1 LAISEIL
8 LKNLLDNLGE
18 GVYFVDTKRQI
29 SYWNKAAEQISGYS
43 AEDVLGSVCSENILV
58 HLDEQGNSLC
68 QKGCPLEATIR
79 DGLIRESTVY
89 MLHKNGHRVSV
100 STIVTPL
107 YDDDQKTVGAV
118 EIFRE
123 NSQDLVLKERVS
135 NFEKLSLID
144 DLTEIGNRRF
154 AEITLEAKFNEFKR
168 YGWQFGLIFADID
181 NFKRVNDS
189 FGHDVGD
196 RVLRLVAKTMKASV
210 RSLDAV
216 FRWGGEEFL
225 NIISNTDYPSL
236 TQIAERV
243 RFMVETSELGLEN
256 ERLKVTISIGATL
269 AKAEDN
275 PDSIIKRADDLM
287 YQSKFAGKNRVT
299 IDYSSKQN

>member
-18 GVYFVDTKRQI
+18 GVYFVDTKRKI
-29 SYWNKAAEQISGYS
+29 SYWNKAAEQISGYR

-58 HLDEQGNSLC
+58 HLDEHGNSLC
-68 QKGCPLEATIR
+68 RKGCPLEATIR
-79 DGLIRESTVY
+79 DGFIRETTVY
-89 MLHKNGHRVSV
+89 MLHKDGHRVSV
-100 STIVTPL
+100 GTVVTPL
-107 YDDDQKTVGAV
+107 YDDNQKMIGAV

-123 NSQDLVLKERVS
+123 NSQDLILRERILS
-135 NFEKLSLID
+135 FEKLSLID

-168 YGWQFGLIFADID
+168 YNWQFGLIFADID
-181 NFKRVNDS
+181 NFKRVNDN

-196 RVLRLVAKTMKASV
+196 RVLKLVAKTLKASV

-236 TQIAERV
+236 DQIAERV
-243 RFMVETSELGLEN
+243 RFMVETSELGLED
-256 ERLKVTISIGATL
+256 ERIKVTISIGATMV
-269 AKAEDN
+269 KAEDN
-275 PDSIIKRADDLM
+275 PDSIMKRADNLM
-287 YQSKFAGKNRVT
+287 YQSKSAGKNQVT
-299 IDYSSKQN
+299 IDHSSKQN